1 MNGWLNGWVSEW
13 FRGRLKISICKK
25 VLEISVYFTLTTI
38 ERNTEEEDVE
48 DDYEDDNG
56 DDDYDD
62 DDWSIR
68 EIADLYLV
76 TSREVFSMVD
86 VWSSRRR

>member
-1 MNGWLNGWVSEW
+1 MNGWLIGWVSEW

-38 ERNTEEEDVE
+38 ERNTEKEDVE
-48 DDYEDDNG
+48 DDYDD
-56 DDDYDD
+56 DD

-76 TSREVFSMVD
+76 TSREVFSMID